1 MFKSS
6 KIFNYLKKNKN
17 VVFGIL
23 IFIAVAFFFFTP
35 NNLVDVKEI
44 SFVEFQQMVEKEEI
58 KSIEIKEDVVVATT
72 EEADVQYVTKNP
84 KDPTFMRE
92 MMEAGIKVKEVQTSI
107 YMTIIFQMVLY
118 AIFFI
123 VLFQFVSRSASNMLK
138 SRGTDQKEF
147 KPCENTKNRVA
158 TFNDIAGI
166 DEAKQELW
174 EIVDFLKNPSRF
186 LSMGIRPP
194 KGVILYG
201 SPGTGKTLL
210 ARAVAGEAGVPFY
223 SMSGSDFIEMFVGV
237 GALRVRQ
244 LFKKARESSPCVIF
258 IDEID
263 AVARKR
269 SGSTGGANDERDQTL
284 NALLTEM
291 DGFNNNLGII
301 VIAATNRLD
310 VLDKAILRPGRFD
323 RSIEVSPPD
332 LQGRKAILKV
342 HAKNKPL
349 DHSVDLGRL
358 AQRTVGFTGADLEN
372 LLNESAICA
381 LRNNRRMITWEDID
395 EGFNRVIVGMKKVR
409 NPMTDDEK
417 RIVAF
422 HEAGHALITRLMA
435 NLPVEKVTITPTS
448 KALGYVLKTPQE
460 LNLRTKKQL
469 FHEMCIALGGR
480 VAEEIMFG
488 KENITNGATQD
499 IKQATQIAYQ
509 MVFSFGMSELGPL
522 ALDSNAEEMWLRL
535 SDDVKNKAF
544 REMQSILDNAQKQ
557 THTFM
562 EENMDSLKRLAYKL
576 MEVETID
583 GRELDSVLN
592 PEPNSENIIVLD
604 GEEISDEK
612 VVVKTS

>member
-1 MFKSS
+1 MFK
-6 KIFNYLKKNKN
+6 KTKFFDFIKKRKN
-17 VVFGIL
+17 AIYGIL
-23 IFIAVAFFFFTP
+23 MFIMVLSLFFYP
-35 NNLVDVKEI
+35 SNLSEVKEV
-44 SFVEFQQMVEKEEI
+44 SFVEFQQMVKDNKV
-58 KSIEIKEDVVVATT
+58 KSIEIQDDLVIAKT
-72 EEADVQYVTKNP
+72 EEGVQYVTSNP
-84 KDPTFMRE
+84 KDPTFIRE
-92 MMEAGIKVKEVQTSI
+92 MMEADIKVKEVKPS
-107 YMTIIFQMVLY
+107 MFLSLLVQMVICAL
-118 AIFFI
+118 FFLVFFYFI
-123 VLFQFVSRSASNMLK
+123 SRSTSKLLK
-138 SRGTDQKEF
+138 NKGIDNTEI
-147 KPCENTKNRVA
+147 KPYEGNNKGRVA
-158 TFNDIAGI
+158 TFSDVAGI

-186 LSMGIRPP
+186 MSMGIRPP

-201 SPGTGKTLL
+201 PPGTGKTLL

-223 SMSGSDFIEMFVGV
+223 SMSGSDFVEMFVGV
-237 GALRVRQ
+237 GAMRVRQ

-263 AVARKR
+263 AVARRR
-269 SGSTGGANDERDQTL
+269 SGAGGGANDERDQTL

-291 DGFNNNLGII
+291 DGFHNNMGIV

-323 RSIEVSPPD
+323 RSVEVSPPD
-332 LQGRKAILKV
+332 LQGRKAILRI

-349 DHSVDLGRL
+349 DHTVDLDRL

-381 LRNNRRMITWEDID
+381 LRNNRKVITWEDID

-409 NPMTDDEK
+409 NPMTDEEK

-422 HEAGHALITRLMA
+422 HEAGHAVVTRLMA
-435 NLPVEKVTITPTS
+435 KHPVEKVTIAPTG

-460 LNLRTKKQL
+460 FHLRSKQQL
-469 FHEMCIALGGR
+469 FNEICIALGGR

-499 IKQATQIAYQ
+499 IKQATQIAYE
-509 MVFSFGMSELGPL
+509 MIFSYGMSELGPL
-522 ALDSNAEEMWLRL
+522 ALDTNAEDMWLRV

-544 REMQSILDNAQKQ
+544 AEMQTLLDRAQTE
-557 THTFM
+557 THEFIQ
-562 EENMDSLKRLAYKL
+562 ENIDSLKRLAFKL

-583 GRELDSVLN
+583 GKDLDKVLN
-592 PEPNSENIIVLD
+592 PEPNSQNIIILEG
-604 GEEISDEK
+604 GEEISEEK
-612 VVVKTS
+612 VVV